1 MILFSDVS
9 KSYEKKPV
17 LNSIS
22 LIVKKGELLFITGP
36 SGAGKTTML
45 KLVYCAE
52 RPDSGHITVAD
63 WQISK
68 LKQHEI
74 PELRRN
80 IGIIFQ
86 DFKLLSNRT
95 VFDNVALALSIHG
108 MNPGKVRHYVNEALE
123 EVKLLDKANL
133 FPQFLSGGEQQRVVI
148 ARAMVSK
155 PIVLLADEP
164 TGDLDIE
171 NAKVIMD
178 LFSKINSKG
187 TTVLIATH
195 DETLFRAS
203 GHRVIFVNDH
213 YIEKEYVA

>member
-9 KSYEKKPV
+9 KSYENKPV

-22 LIVKKGELLFITGP
+22 LVVKKGELLFITGP
-36 SGAGKTTML
+36 SGAGKTTLL
-45 KLVYCAE
+45 KLAYCAE
-52 RPDSGHITVAD
+52 RPDNGNITVAD
-63 WQISK
+63 WK
-68 LKQHEI
+68 VNTLRQHEI

-108 MNPGKVRHYVNEALE
+108 MNPGKIRHYVNEALE
-123 EVKLLDKANL
+123 EVKLLDKVNF
-133 FPQFLSGGEQQRVVI
+133 FPQSLSGGEQQRVVI

-203 GHRVIFVNDH
+203 GHRVIHVNDH
-213 YIEKEYVA
+213 YIEREYVA

>member
-9 KSYEKKPV
+9 KSYENKPV

-22 LIVKKGELLFITGP
+22 LVVKKGELLFITGP

-45 KLVYCAE
+45 KLAYCAE
-52 RPDSGHITVAD
+52 RPDNGRITVAD
-63 WQISK
+63 WQVNK

-108 MNPGKVRHYVNEALE
+108 MNPGKIRHYVNEALE
-123 EVKLLDKANL
+123 EVKLLDKVNH
-133 FPQFLSGGEQQRVVI
+133 FPQSLSGGEQQRVVI

-203 GHRVIFVNDH
+203 GHRVIHVNDH

>member
-9 KSYEKKPV
+9 KSYEKKTV

-52 RPDSGHITVAD
+52 RPDNGHITVAD
-63 WQISK
+63 WQVNK
-68 LKQHEI
+68 LQQHEI

-108 MNPGKVRHYVNEALE
+108 MNPGKIRHYVNEALE
-123 EVKLLDKANL
+123 EVKLIDKANL
-133 FPQFLSGGEQQRVVI
+133 FPQYLSGGEQQRVVI

-155 PIVLLADEP
+155 PLVLLADEP
-164 TGDLDIE
+164 TGDLDTD
-171 NAKVIMD
+171 NAKVIME

-195 DETLFRAS
+195 DENLFRGS

>member
-9 KSYEKKPV
+9 KSYENKTV

-22 LIVKKGELLFITGP
+22 LTVKKGELLFITGP

-45 KLVYCAE
+45 KLAYCAE
-52 RPDSGHITVAD
+52 RPDKGHITVAD
-63 WQISK
+63 WKVNK
-68 LKQHEI
+68 LRQHEI
-74 PELRRN
+74 PVLRRN

-86 DFKLLSNRT
+86 DFKLLPNRT
-95 VFDNVALALSIHG
+95 VFDNVALSLSIHG
-108 MNPGKVRHYVNEALE
+108 MNPGKIRHYVNEALD
-123 EVKLLDKANL
+123 EVKLLDKVNF
-133 FPQFLSGGEQQRVVI
+133 FPQALSGGEQQRVVI

-164 TGDLDIE
+164 TGDLDTE

-178 LFSKINSKG
+178 LFSKINIKG

-195 DETLFRAS
+195 DENLFRGS

>member
-1 MILFSDVS
+1 MIFFSDVS
-9 KSYEKKPV
+9 KSYEKKVV

-22 LIVKKGELLFITGP
+22 LTVKKGELLFITGP

-52 RPDSGHITVAD
+52 RPDKGHITVAD

-68 LKQHEI
+68 LEQHEI

-86 DFKLLSNRT
+86 DFKLLPNRT

-108 MNPGKVRHYVNEALE
+108 MNSEKIRHYVNEALD
-123 EVKLLDKANL
+123 EVKLLDKATL

-164 TGDLDIE
+164 TGDLDID
-171 NAKVIMD
+171 NAKAIME

-195 DETLFRAS
+195 DDNLFRAS
-203 GHRVIFVNDH
+203 GKRVVFVNDH
-213 YIEKEYVA
+213 YIEKEYIG

>member
-22 LIVKKGELLFITGP
+22 LIIKKGELLFITGP

-164 TGDLDIE
+164 TGDLDTE

-187 TTVLIATH
+187 TTVIVATH
-195 DETLFRAS
+195 DENLFRAS
-203 GHRVIFVNDH
+203 GRRVIFVNDH
-213 YIEKEYVA
+213 YIEREYVA

>member
-9 KSYEKKPV
+9 KSYENKPV

-22 LIVKKGELLFITGP
+22 LVVKKGELLFITGP

-45 KLVYCAE
+45 KLAYCAE
-52 RPDSGHITVAD
+52 RPDNGRITVAD
-63 WQISK
+63 WQVNK

-108 MNPGKVRHYVNEALE
+108 MNPGKIRHYVNEALE
-123 EVKLLDKANL
+123 EVKLLDKVNL
-133 FPQFLSGGEQQRVVI
+133 FPQSLSGGEQQRVVI

-203 GHRVIFVNDH
+203 GHRVILVNDH

>member
-9 KSYEKKPV
+9 KSYENKPV

-22 LIVKKGELLFITGP
+22 LTVKKGELLFITGP

-45 KLVYCAE
+45 KLAYCAE
-52 RPDSGHITVAD
+52 RPDNGRITVAD
-63 WQISK
+63 WQVNK
-68 LKQHEI
+68 LRQHEI

-108 MNPGKVRHYVNEALE
+108 MNPGKIRHYVNEALE
-123 EVKLLDKANL
+123 EVKLLDKVNL
-133 FPQFLSGGEQQRVVI
+133 FPQSLSGGEQQRVVI

-195 DETLFRAS
+195 DETLFRSS